1 VRNNTNVYIIF
12 LQLSVFLLMKHTFDV
27 IYGTEEYPFSV
38 FTVKMLFLL
47 IIQSLKSLMLF

>member
-1 VRNNTNVYIIF
+1 VYIIF